1 MTAERDQL
9 AAGIAALEAQRSLL
23 GDAVADAALA
33 PLRQRLAALAAP
45 AEQRLR
51 QVSVLFLDVAGS
63 TQLGARLDPEDLH
76 AVMDGLL
83 ARCTAIVRA
92 HQGLVLQYAG
102 DSLLAAFGA
111 TEAREDDVEQAV
123 RAGLAL
129 LDEGRRWREA
139 VHQRHGH
146 AGVGVRVGIHTGPVL
161 LGGGVDAEGSIRGST
176 VNIAARMEQS
186 APVGGL
192 RISHDTYR
200 HVRGVFDVAPEPPI
214 AVKGVDEPLATY
226 LVRGV
231 KPRAFRVG
239 TRGIEGIETRM
250 IGRDAELG
258 RLQAA
263 FDALYAE
270 GGLQVV
276 TIVGD
281 AGLGKS
287 RLLYEFDNWA
297 EARPETFRIF
307 QGRATPQT
315 QSQPYGLLRDILAW
329 RLQIADDDAM
339 DTARAKLEA
348 GLAAVFDNASA
359 DGEAHAHLLGHLIGL
374 DFSDSPHVRGALDD
388 PKQIR
393 SRGFHAALQLFQRA
407 GEPAM
412 LQLEDLHW
420 ADDGSL
426 DFLEHLIQDSGTQP
440 LLLLALTRP
449 TLFERR
455 SDWPP
460 TGGTQQRLALA
471 PLDKSMSRLLTQE
484 LLKKLPEVPVAL
496 RELVSGGADGN
507 PFYMEELV
515 KTLVDQGALE
525 VGAERWTLHADRLL
539 SARVPPTLTG
549 LLQARLDGLP
559 PAEKLALQQASV
571 IGLVFWDRALEV
583 LAPQALTALPA
594 LLRRELIVP
603 RQGAGVDG
611 EQEYTFRHQLLHQI
625 TYDTLLKPPRRDLHA
640 RTADWLAG
648 LPGSRGQAQLAA
660 AAEHYRRAGDAGRAC
675 ACLAGAA
682 EHARGR
688 HAHAATLSHVDDALA
703 LMAQQPALAANAQLR
718 WRLLNVR
725 ERTLDLLGRRD
736 EQRVDIDALQ
746 SLADE
751 LDDDRRRGEVAWRRS
766 DFAFRTGEVAGV
778 DVPARQAMALAER
791 VGDEA
796 LRLHALGRLAYAYH
810 RRGDFDTAQTLA
822 QQGLDSARAHGLRL
836 NEALLLN
843 VLGNVAA
850 SRDETA
856 LALQLDEQKLLID
869 RELGNLRNEAFTTGN
884 LGASWLTLG
893 ALGEARRHLDESL
906 RLSRAVG
913 DRSQESAALTNLSR
927 LALCTDDGA
936 LALAHAHAAVDVA
949 IAVQDR
955 YWQGIAAYCVGN
967 AELALGRHAA
977 AVAAFE
983 QAQQLAVAIDSVM
996 RFDALAGL
1004 ARVAQAAGDA
1014 AGAWQRLKPLL
1025 AHLDSGGTWDGTEA
1039 ARQIQLTCY
1048 ELLAAA
1054 GDARA
1059 PAVLERAHAELQSLA
1074 ASLGE
1079 RRLQQGLIDNIPE
1092 HRRLV
1097 AAWAARQSDAQGRV
1111 SSTALT

>member
-9 AAGIAALEAQRSLL
+9 AAGIAALEAQRVLL

-45 AEQRLR
+45 VEQRLR

-63 TQLGARLDPEDLH
+63 TPLGQRLDPEDLH

-83 ARCTAIVRA
+83 AQCTALVRA
-92 HQGLVLQYAG
+92 RQGLVLQYAG

-111 TEAREDDVEQAV
+111 SETREDDAERAV
-123 RAGLAL
+123 QTGLAL
-129 LDEGRRWREA
+129 LDEGRRWSET
-139 VHQRHGH
+139 VLQRHGH
-146 AGVGVRVGIHTGPVL
+146 EGLGVRVGVHTGPVL
-161 LGGGVDAEGSIRGST
+161 LGGGVEAEGSIRGST

-200 HVRGVFDVAPEPPI
+200 HVRGVFDVEPQPPI

-226 LVRGV
+226 LVHGA
-231 KPRAFRVG
+231 KPRAFRVS

-250 IGRDAELG
+250 IGRDAELA

-270 GGLQVV
+270 GGLQVITV
-276 TIVGD
+276 IGD

-287 RLLYEFDNWA
+287 RLLYEFGNWA

-329 RLQIADDDAM
+329 RLQIADDDPM
-339 DTARAKLEA
+339 DMARRKLEA
-348 GLAAVFDNASA
+348 GFVALFGTD
-359 DGEAHAHLLGHLIGL
+359 DGAQAHAHLLGHLIGL
-374 DFSDSPHVRGALDD
+374 DFSGSPHVCGALDD

-393 SRGFHAALQLFQRA
+393 SRGFQAALQLFQRA
-407 GEPAM
+407 GTPAV

-426 DFLEHLIQDSGTQP
+426 DFLNHLIQTVGVQP

-455 SDWPP
+455 SDWPLP
-460 TGGTQQRLALA
+460 GGAQQCIELA
-471 PLDKSMSRLLTQE
+471 PLDKVMSRRLTQE

-496 RELVSGGADGN
+496 RELVSGSADGN

-525 VGAERWTLHADRLL
+525 VGAERWRLHADRLL

-583 LAPQALTALPA
+583 LAPQALAALPA

-603 RQGAGVDG
+603 RQGAGVEG
-611 EQEYTFRHQLLHQI
+611 EHEYAFRHQLLHQI
-625 TYDTLLKPPRRDLHA
+625 TYDTLLKSSRRELHA
-640 RTADWLAG
+640 RTANWLAG

-660 AAEHYRRAGDAGRAC
+660 AAEHYRRADDAARAC
-675 ACLAGAA
+675 DCLAGAA

-688 HAHAATLSHVDDALA
+688 HAHGATLSHIADALE
-703 LMAQQPALAANAQLR
+703 LMAQEPVLGSNALLR
-718 WRLLNVR
+718 WRLLDVR
-725 ERTLDLLGRRD
+725 ERTLDLLGQRD
-736 EQRVDIDALQ
+736 EQLLDIETLQ
-746 SLADE
+746 SLADL

-766 DFAFRTGEVAGV
+766 DFAFRTGDVAAV
-778 DVPARQAMALAER
+778 DAPARQAMALAER
-791 VGDEA
+791 MGDEA
-796 LRLHALGRLAYAYH
+796 LRLHALGRMAYAYH
-810 RRGDFDTAQTLA
+810 RRGDFDTAQALA

-836 NEALLLN
+836 NEAILLN

-850 SRDETA
+850 SRDETVQ
-856 LALQLDEQKLLID
+856 ALQLDEQKLLID

-893 ALGEARRHLDESL
+893 ELAEARRHLDESL

-913 DRSQESAALTNLSR
+913 DRGQESAALTNLSR
-927 LALCTDDGA
+927 LALCTDNAA
-936 LALAHAHAAVDVA
+936 LGLAHARAALDVA

-955 YWQGIAAYCVGN
+955 YWRGIAQYCLGN
-967 AELALGRHAA
+967 AELALGKHAA
-977 AVAAFE
+977 ATAAFE
-983 QAQQLAVAIDSVM
+983 QAQLLAAGIDSVM
-996 RFDALAGL
+996 RFDAIAGR
-1004 ARVAQAAGDA
+1004 ARAAQAAGDA
-1014 AGAWQRLKPLL
+1014 AGAWLLVQPLL
-1025 AHLDSGGTWDGTEA
+1025 AHLDEGGTWDGTEA
-1039 ARQIQLTCY
+1039 PRQIQLTCY
-1048 ELLAAA
+1048 ELLA
-1054 GDARA
+1054 DARDPRA
-1059 PAVLERAHAELQSLA
+1059 PALLDRAHAELQALA
-1074 ASLGE
+1074 ATLGDS
-1079 RRLQQGLIDNIPE
+1079 RLRQGLVDNIPE
-1092 HRRLV
+1092 HRRL
-1097 AAWAARQSDAQGRV
+1097 AATWAALRAGPASRAG
-1111 SSTALT
+1111 SAAPY